1 MEFIKG
7 MWDFLTNSGMLFLED
22 NTSFVWYSRLDAADL
37 AKK

>member
-7 MWDFLTNSGMLFLED
+7 KWGFLTNSGMLFPKD
-22 NTSFVWYSRLDAADL
+22 NAFFVWYSRSDAAGL